1 MADAEHLIV
10 VADDERPW
18 SLLFEIAEVT
28 TPGEWVLVGGLM
40 VHAHALRAGV
50 TASRPTEDVDLL
62 LNIAAASV
70 GAVAGPLEEIGLR
83 PEESLGRRV
92 LHRLRRGDEFVD
104 VMVERGASARW
115 ARRSIFQAPAARQ
128 AIDRRDWYD
137 LHGADRAVRIAVP
150 DALGA
155 IVAKAAA
162 YAVDQRDRGRHLD
175 DLAVLLAAA
184 GGRRGLGLDRLTRRD
199 KQHLR
204 PAFDQLGDSGH
215 DAWMVL
221 DANDR
226 AIGQRAADMVIAAIS
241 AT

>member
-1 MADAEHLIV
+1 MADAEHLIDV
-10 VADDERPW
+10 PDSVHPW
-18 SLLFEIAEVT
+18 SLLFEIAGVT
-28 TPGEWVLVGGLM
+28 TPGGWVLVGGLM
-40 VHAHALRAGV
+40 VHAHALRVGI

-62 LNIAAASV
+62 INLASATV
-70 GAVAGPLEEIGLR
+70 VAVAGPLQDIGFR
-83 PEESLGRRV
+83 PAESLGRSV
-92 LHRLRRGDEFVD
+92 LHRFQRNDESID

-128 AIDRRDWYD
+128 AIDRSDWYD
-137 LHGADRAVRIAVP
+137 LRGADRTSRIAVP

-155 IVAKAAA
+155 IVAKSAA
-162 YAVDQRDRGRHLD
+162 YSADQRDRGRHLD

-204 PAFDQLGDSGH
+204 PALNQLADDGH
-215 DAWMVL
+215 EAWMLL
-221 DANDR
+221 DAHDR
-226 AIGQRAADMVIAAIS
+226 AIGQRAAETIITVIS

>member
-1 MADAEHLIV
+1 MAGAKHLIV
-10 VADDERPW
+10 VPDDERPW
-18 SLLFEIAEVT
+18 SLLFEIADVT

-40 VHAHALRAGV
+40 VHAHALRAGI

-62 LNIAAASV
+62 LNLAAASV
-70 GAVAGPLEEIGLR
+70 GAVAGPLQDIGLR
-83 PEESLGRRV
+83 PAESLGRSV
-92 LHRLRRGDEFVD
+92 LHRFRRGDEFVD

-115 ARRSIFQAPAARQ
+115 ARRAIFQAPAARQ

-137 LHGADRAVRIAVP
+137 LQGADRTVRIAVP

-204 PAFDQLGDSGH
+204 PAFGQLADSGH
-215 DAWMVL
+215 DAWML
-221 DANDR
+221 LEANDR
-226 AIGQRAADMVIAAIS
+226 AIGQRAADTVIAAIS

>member
-10 VADDERPW
+10 VPDAERPW
-18 SLLFEIAEVT
+18 SLLVEIADVT

-40 VHAHALRAGV
+40 VHAHALRAGI
-50 TASRPTEDVDLL
+50 TASRPTDDVDLL
-62 LNIAAASV
+62 LDIAVGSV
-70 GAVAGPLEEIGLR
+70 GAVAGPLQDIGFR
-83 PEESLGRRV
+83 PAEPLGRSV
-92 LHRLRRGDEFVD
+92 LHRFHRGDESVD

-115 ARRSIFQAPAARQ
+115 SRRSIFQAPAARQ

-137 LHGADRAVRIAVP
+137 LQGAVRTVRIAVP

-162 YAVDQRDRGRHLD
+162 HAADQRDRGRHLD

-184 GGRRGLGLDRLTRRD
+184 GGRKGLGLDRLNRRD

-204 PAFDQLGDSGH
+204 PAFTQLADNGH
-215 DAWMVL
+215 DAWMLL
-221 DANDR
+221 DATDR
-226 AIGQRAADMVIAAIS
+226 AIGQRAADAIIAAL
-241 AT
+241 AGT

>member
-1 MADAEHLIV
+1 MCCTDS
-10 VADDERPW
+10 D
-18 SLLFEIAEVT
+18 
-28 TPGEWVLVGGLM
+28 G
-40 VHAHALRAGV
+40 
-50 TASRPTEDVDLL
+50 
-62 LNIAAASV
+62 
-70 GAVAGPLEEIGLR
+70 
-83 PEESLGRRV
+83 
-92 LHRLRRGDEFVD
+92 GDEFVD

-115 ARRSIFQAPAARQ
+115 ARRAIFQAPAARQ

-137 LHGADRAVRIAVP
+137 LQGADRTVRIAVP

-204 PAFDQLGDSGH
+204 PAFGQLADSGH
-215 DAWMVL
+215 DAWLLL

-226 AIGQRAADMVIAAIS
+226 AIGQRAAETVIAAIS

>member
-1 MADAEHLIV
+1 MAGAEHLIV
-10 VADDERPW
+10 VPDAERPW
-18 SLLFEIAEVT
+18 SLLFEIADVT
-28 TPGEWVLVGGLM
+28 IPGQWVLVGGLM

-62 LNIAAASV
+62 LNITAASI
-70 GAVAGPLEEIGLR
+70 GAVAGPLQDIGLR
-83 PEESLGRRV
+83 PAESLGRIV
-92 LHRLRRGDEFVD
+92 LHRFHRGDESVD

-137 LHGADRAVRIAVP
+137 LRGGDRTVRIAVP
-150 DALGA
+150 DVLGA
-155 IVAKAAA
+155 IVAKSAA

-175 DLAVLLAAA
+175 DIAVLLAAA

-204 PAFDQLGDSGH
+204 PAFSQLADTGH
-215 DAWMVL
+215 DAWMLL

-226 AIGQRAADMVIAAIS
+226 AIGQRAADSITEAIS
-241 AT
+241 AA

>member
-10 VADDERPW
+10 VPGDERPW
-18 SLLFEIAEVT
+18 SLLIEIADVT
-28 TPGEWVLVGGLM
+28 APGDWVLVGGLM
-40 VHAHALRAGV
+40 VHAHALRAGI

-70 GAVAGPLEEIGLR
+70 SAVAGPLQNIGLR
-83 PEESLGRRV
+83 PAESHGRSV
-92 LHRLRRGDEFVD
+92 LHRFDRGDESVD

-115 ARRSIFQAPAARQ
+115 ARRSIFQASAARQ

-137 LHGADRAVRIAVP
+137 LHGADRVVRIAVP

-175 DLAVLLAAA
+175 DLVVLMAAA

-204 PAFDQLGDSGH
+204 PAFDQLADSGH
-215 DAWMVL
+215 DAWMIL

-226 AIGQRAADMVIAAIS
+226 AIGQRAADAIIAAIS
-241 AT
+241 AA